1 MKFSFARKISL
12 TAGVLVFLSV
22 AVLYIMFR
30 SENVESQE
38 TRYTKQQLFPTVFVH
53 GYKGTFNSFKTMMDR
68 FENEHAWGKRTLI
81 VYVSDLGEITFIGRV
96 PTPPSEPVFVQVVF
110 ENNRA
115 TIEDTSNWLTSVMIE
130 LKKRYSIE
138 TVNLVGHSM
147 GGLVI
152 TNYLQENA
160 NRKQIPMTH
169 KLITIG
175 SPFLGIERESY
186 HKVNT
191 GAAVNDLRPNSNALL
206 KLLRKSS
213 GFPRNVET
221 LVIAGTGDQVV
232 GVKSATGLNQIVPPE
247 NYHEKIIEDP
257 SIDHSGL
264 HETLKVDR
272 LINDF
277 LWGFK

>member
-12 TAGVLVFLSV
+12 TAGLLIVLSM

-38 TRYTKQQLFPTVFVH
+38 NRYTKQQLYPTVFVH

-68 FENEHAWGKRTLI
+68 FENEYSWGNRTLI
-81 VYVSDLGEITFIGRV
+81 VYVSKFGELNFIGRV

-115 TIEDTSNWLTSVMIE
+115 TLGDTSKWLTSVMVEI
-130 LKKRYSIE
+130 KQRYYVE

-152 TNYLQENA
+152 THYLKENA
-160 NRKQIPMTH
+160 NSMAIPKTH

-175 SPFLGIERESY
+175 SPFLGIEKESY

-206 KLLRKSS
+206 KLIRESS
-213 GFPRNVET
+213 EFPKNVQS

-232 GVKSATGLNQIVPPE
+232 GVNSARGLKQIVPPE
-247 NYHEKIIEDP
+247 NYHEKIIDDP
-257 SIDHSGL
+257 SIGHSGL